1 MQYRKLGQSDLQI
14 PAITFGA
21 WAIGGWNWGGS
32 DDDAAVRAIQA
43 GIDAGMNAIDTA
55 PVYGFGRSEEVVG
68 RAIAGRRAE
77 VLLLTKVGLRWDDPR
92 GELYFKTEDQNGKP
106 REVWRNSKP
115 DSIVVEVEQSLARL
129 RTNHIDLVQVHWHDP
144 TTPLEET
151 MGALAKLVRQG
162 KVRAIG
168 VSNFT
173 PALLKEAQLALD
185 PLPLASNQPK
195 YSLVAREIEARIL
208 PFCRERGIGVIV
220 YSPLEQ
226 GLLTGK
232 VPAKRTFP
240 QNDGRHKRATFTP
253 ENRARVNAL
262 LEQEVQPIARRHK
275 ATLAQVV
282 LAWTV
287 AQPGVT
293 SAIAGA
299 RTSEQARENAGAGSL
314 ALAPEELAVI
324 RLSFERLA
332 LSGSR

>member
-1 MQYRKLGQSDLQI
+1 MIRRKLGNSDLEL
-14 PAITFGA
+14 PAIVFGA

-32 DDDAAVRAIQA
+32 DDAAAVRAIGA

-55 PVYGFGRSEEVVG
+55 PVYGFGHSEEVVG
-68 RAIAGRRAE
+68 RAIAGRRDE

-92 GELYFKTEDQNGKP
+92 GEFYFKTEDQQGRV
-106 REVWRNSKP
+106 REVWRNSRP
-115 DSIVVEVEQSLARL
+115 DSVAREVELSLARL
-129 RTNHIDLVQVHWHDP
+129 RTDRIDLVQVHWHDP
-144 TTPLEET
+144 TTPLGET
-151 MGALAKLVRQG
+151 MGALARLVQQG

-173 PALLKEAQLALD
+173 PELLEEAQLALR

-195 YSLVAREIEARIL
+195 YSLVAREVEARIL
-208 PFCRERGIGVIV
+208 PFCRERGIGVVV

-232 VPAKRTFP
+232 VPATRAFAK
-240 QNDGRHKRATFTP
+240 NDGRHKRPTFTQ

-262 LEQEVQPIARRHK
+262 LEQELQPIARRHQ
-275 ATLAQVV
+275 ATIAQVV

-314 ALAPEELAVI
+314 ALSPGELAGI
-324 RLSFERLA
+324 RLAFERVT